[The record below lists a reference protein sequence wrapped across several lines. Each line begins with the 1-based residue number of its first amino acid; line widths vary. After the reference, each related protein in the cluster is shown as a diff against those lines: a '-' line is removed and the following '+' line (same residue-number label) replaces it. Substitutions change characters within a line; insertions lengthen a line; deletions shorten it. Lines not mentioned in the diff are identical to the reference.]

1 MGKILYTLKQK
12 KNPLTKQFEYYATKF
27 NTGANTIDTRAMFAA
42 MAEYAHIPPAQ
53 IPAAFNA
60 IVKAIEA
67 FCLNGH
73 SVTIPDL
80 GTFRITISSAGAQT
94 EEEFEPSMIRGIK
107 MRFLPD
113 AKLNYELRANT
124 QFIRSMQIGS

>member
-1 MGKILYTLKQK
+1 MGKIRYILKSK
-12 KNPLTKQFEYYATKF
+12 KNPITKEYNYHAVKMGI
-27 NTGANTIDTRAMFAA
+27 GANTIDTNTMFAA

-53 IPAAFNA
+53 IPAAFSA

-80 GTFRITISSAGAQT
+80 GTFRVTLHSSGTAT
-94 EEEFEPSMIRGIK
+94 EDEFSTQNIKGFK
-107 MRFLPD
+107 MRFLPNS
-113 AKLNYELRANT
+113 KLNYELRANT
-124 QFIRSMQIGS
+124 QFERSEEL

>member
-1 MGKILYTLKQK
+1 MGTIRYVIKQK
-12 KNPLTKQFEYYATKF
+12 KNPLTKEMNYSAVKF
-27 NTGANTIDTRAMFAA
+27 NIGANTIDTDTMFAA

-53 IPAAFNA
+53 IPAAFSA

-80 GTFRITISSAGAQT
+80 GTFRVTLSSSGTSTA
-94 EEEFEPSMIRGIK
+94 EEFSSEQIRGFK
-107 MRFLPD
+107 MRFLPNS
-113 AKLNYELRANT
+113 KLNYELRANT
-124 QFIRSMQIGS
+124 QFLLTEDLNN